1 MIYEVLATYFIPHG
15 HCYLWKPGLVWLHA
29 LSDSLITLAYFL
41 IPLEL
46 ILIVK
51 KRHDIPFDWM
61 FMLFGSFIICCG
73 MTHLTEVWTM
83 WHPDYWFSGL
93 LKAVTAV
100 VSLCTTF
107 VLGTLI
113 PQLLAI
119 PSPAELEAANSALK
133 TEITERKQA
142 QEELNKLTHDLEY
155 RVQER
160 TNALEDSNQLLQQE
174 NRERSLAEESLRAS
188 EAKLKEQT
196 KQLKDTLSKLKQTQA
211 QLIQTE
217 KMSSLGQMVAGVA
230 HEINNPVNFI
240 YGNIA
245 PISEYFRDLMDL
257 LTTYQSCYPDPV
269 FEIREKME
277 TIDLYFILEDSNK
290 IIKSMKIGAERIRE
304 IVKSLRTF
312 SRLDEADMKKVNIH
326 EGIDSSLM
334 ILQHR
339 LQNQGNREEIQV
351 IKEYGNIPLV
361 ECYAGGLNQVFMNI
375 LENAI
380 DALTAKVSD
389 RQTSHS
395 KPLTIRI
402 RTLLSQKDCV
412 QISILD
418 NGVGMDAA
426 VIRKIYDPFYTTKQ
440 IGDGTGLGLAI
451 SYQIVE
457 THSGSLRCVSQ
468 PGKGTEFVIEIPLKA
483 EIKPSA
489 SVNSP
494 QEPVSM
500 TSDPAT

>member
-46 ILIVK
+46 IWIVK
-51 KRHDIPFDWM
+51 KRQDIPFDWM
-61 FMLFGSFIICCG
+61 FTLFGSFIICCG
-73 MTHLTEVWTM
+73 MTHLTEVWTL

-93 LKAVTAV
+93 LKAVTAA
-100 VSLCTTF
+100 VSLCTAL
-107 VLGTLI
+107 VLVTLI

-188 EAKLKEQT
+188 EAKLKGQT

-290 IIKSMKIGAERIRE
+290 IIKSMKSGAERIRE

-339 LQNQGNREEIQV
+339 LQKQGNREEIQV

-440 IGDGTGLGLAI
+440 IGYGTGLGLAI

-457 THSGSLRCVSQ
+457 NHSGSLRCVSQ

-489 SVNSP
+489 SVNNP